1 MDMETRTLQRSVAYA
16 VIVLGVG
23 LAFIAAVVPH
33 FMAGYR
39 VLPVVLVTGLLPYLA
54 YGLAVP
60 LLRTRLT
67 ALAGII
73 LLGLHAA
80 LVISERFV
88 GGADYSDGLI
98 HIGPLV
104 LALATL
110 PLLVIGLSQP
120 WGAEPP
126 ARTTETE

>member
-1 MDMETRTLQRSVAYA
+1 MEYPTHQRSLAYA

-23 LAFIAAVVPH
+23 LAFLAAVVPH
-33 FMAGYR
+33 FTAGYR
-39 VLPVVLVTGLLPYLA
+39 LLPGVLLSGLLPYLA

-60 LLRTRLT
+60 VLRTRLT
-67 ALAGII
+67 PLAGIV
-73 LLGLHAA
+73 LLGLHTA
-80 LVISERFV
+80 LVVSERFI

-126 ARTTETE
+126 ARTRETE

>member
-1 MDMETRTLQRSVAYA
+1 METRTLQRNLAYA
-16 VIVLGVG
+16 VIVLGAG
-23 LAFIAAVVPH
+23 LAFAAAVVPH
-33 FMAGYR
+33 FTAGYR
-39 VLPVVLVTGLLPYLA
+39 FLPGVLMSGLLPYLA

-67 ALAGII
+67 TLAGII

-80 LVISERFV
+80 LVVSERFI
-88 GGADYSDGLI
+88 GGADYSNGLI
-98 HIGPLV
+98 HTGPLV

-126 ARTTETE
+126 PVRTPGTE